1 MSRIG
6 GLAPRH
12 PRFIMLVSSSDTL
25 LSDFVCGFDFRHSL
39 RLPFAAI
46 LSVLKGLIIHVLQFL
61 CLGQLNVYASLGLPF
76 AAILSIW
83 KGLIIHVL
91 QFLWELQALFHLQI
105 TLSRLSKGLWTMS
118 ISSETFLISIL
129 EGLNYTKFSISL
141 REPKLRSDVLY
152 KKEKNIQSYSLFQS
166 KLNQNCFRLKMK
178 PNISKIIL
186 IVFSFKSFQ
195 SNQSI

>member
-1 MSRIG
+1 MR
-6 GLAPRH
+6 L
-12 PRFIMLVSSSDTL
+12 FLW
-25 LSDFVCGFDFRHSL
+25 FDFRLSL
-39 RLPFAAI
+39 RLLFAA
-46 LSVLKGLIIHVLQFL
+46 VL
-61 CLGQLNVYASLGLPF
+61 
-76 AAILSIW
+76 
-83 KGLIIHVL
+83 
-91 QFLWELQALFHLQI
+91 
-105 TLSRLSKGLWTMS
+105 
-118 ISSETFLISIL
+118 SIL

-195 SNQSI
+195 SN